1 MTESMITVI
10 EQNED
15 GTVSKSDRMGKPAE
29 EHIANLPIT
38 PDPKEGDMKKEV
50 QRKLLKPKE

>member
-10 EQNED
+10 EQNDD
-15 GTVSKSDRMGKPAE
+15 GSVTKSERMGKPAD
-29 EHIANLPIT
+29 EHIDNLPIKPSGT
-38 PDPKEGDMKKEV
+38 EGDMKKEV